1 MAGGASVY
9 LSSLVKEARGAAAI
23 HRNPFTSCLL
33 SPLDTNNLFLPS
45 FSPVVLIHCL
55 NQPIYLRSLINNS

>member
-9 LSSLVKEARGAAAI
+9 LSSLVKEARGTAVI

-45 FSPVVLIHCL
+45 PVVLIHCL